1 MKKNIKFWVFGV
13 LLICLILCL
22 LMIKNVN
29 NKMVEETCDNFELSE
44 LINEIML
51 STDNNFM
58 QDIDDNISLFIPITI
73 SKNTNYVF
81 LRDEISGE
89 YFVIGKDLN
98 EKELLDLNSFV
109 ENNNKLYVDKKI
121 VSGTYGKLT
130 YAIFSQKYSSV
141 IEGIIR
147 SYVYCN

>member
-1 MKKNIKFWVFGV
+1 
-13 LLICLILCL
+13 
-22 LMIKNVN
+22 
-29 NKMVEETCDNFELSE
+29 MVEETCDNFELSE

-58 QDIDDNISLFIPITI
+58 QDIDDNISLFIPLTI

-98 EKELLDLNSFV
+98 EKEFLDLNSFV
-109 ENNNKLYVDKKI
+109 ENNNSLAH
-121 VSGTYGKLT
+121 THT
-130 YAIFSQKYSSV
+130 
-141 IEGIIR
+141 
-147 SYVYCN
+147 